1 MASDLTSADNGRIIA
16 VRVGADVALRLPD
29 NPSTGY
35 QWAVDAD
42 PGFVGIEVGEFVPSS
57 TMVGGGGEAHWSFK
71 AKRPGI
77 TKVTLTRWR
86 PWEGERSAIE
96 RYEITLQISA

>member
-16 VRVGADVALRLPD
+16 VRVGDDVTLLLPD
-29 NPSTGY
+29 NPSTGFR
-35 QWAVDAD
+35 WAVDAD
-42 PGFVGIEVGEFVPSS
+42 PDFVKIEVGEFIPPS

-96 RYEITLQISA
+96 RYEITLQVSA